1 MSDGSPKLSTV
12 APWLRGIIDTLVGAR
27 LISQSAIP
35 HRNRLAVI
43 LLDSAFET
51 SCRAYLTHKAK
62 IKLGDSHKHRENL
75 VSTIKSKLS
84 NIDDVVWENIDYYY
98 TEIRLDFYHQS
109 AAKTITDVQLLE
121 YQEAIEFVI
130 SNAFST
136 RVDELANNEFQQLIK
151 NESLIIETVS
161 TAPVTAVRNVK
172 DKIFKVL
179 IAVAT
184 VHPKTVDEINDF
196 FKKEGDSL
204 RLKKDD
210 FLNVVARNS
219 GSKNLFYYDRQNRSW
234 EISGTGKFKLS
245 QLEGER

>member
-1 MSDGSPKLSTV
+1 MSDASPKPSTI

-75 VSTIKSKLS
+75 VSTIKSKL
-84 NIDDVVWENIDYYY
+84 NDIDDLVWENIDYYY

-109 AAKTITDVQLLE
+109 AAKTITEGQLLE

-136 RVDELANNEFQQLIK
+136 RVDELANNEFQRLMK
-151 NESLIIETVS
+151 NASSIIETVS
-161 TAPVTAVRNVK
+161 PAPDMAVRNVN
-172 DKIFKVL
+172 DKVSKML

-184 VHPKTVDEINDF
+184 VHPKTVDEVNDF

-219 GSKNLFYYDRQNRSW
+219 GSKKLFYYDRQNGSW

>member
-1 MSDGSPKLSTV
+1 M
-12 APWLRGIIDTLVGAR
+12 
-27 LISQSAIP
+27 
-35 HRNRLAVI
+35 
-43 LLDSAFET
+43 
-51 SCRAYLTHKAK
+51 
-62 IKLGDSHKHRENL
+62 
-75 VSTIKSKLS
+75 
-84 NIDDVVWENIDYYY
+84 
-98 TEIRLDFYHQS
+98 DFYHQS
-109 AAKTITDVQLLE
+109 AGKTITDIQLLE

-136 RVDELANNEFQQLIK
+136 RVDEMANNELQQLRK
-151 NESLIIETVS
+151 
-161 TAPVTAVRNVK
+161 TAVPLIESGSTSPVIAVRDVG
-172 DKIFKVL
+172 DKVSKIL

-184 VHPKTVDEINDF
+184 IHPKTVDEINDF

-204 RLKKDD
+204 RLKKNA

>member
-1 MSDGSPKLSTV
+1 MSDVSLKLSTV

-84 NIDDVVWENIDYYY
+84 NVDDVVWDNIDYYY

-136 RVDELANNEFQQLIK
+136 RIDELANNEFQQLIK
-151 NESLIIETVS
+151 TASLISNTIG
-161 TAPVTAVRNVK
+161 TAPAMAVQNVN
-172 DKIFKVL
+172 DKVSKIM

-184 VHPKTVDEINDF
+184 LHPKTGDEVNDF
-196 FKKEGDSL
+196 FKKEGDAL

-219 GSKNLFYYDRQNRSW
+219 GSKKFFIVGVRSMD
-234 EISGTGKFKLS
+234 SCFQPNQTSK
-245 QLEGER
+245 

>member
-12 APWLRGIIDTLVGAR
+12 APWLRGITDTLVGAR

-84 NIDDVVWENIDYYY
+84 NIDDIVWENIDYYY

-151 NESLIIETVS
+151 NESSIIGTVNN
-161 TAPVTAVRNVK
+161 APVTVVRNVN
-172 DKIFKVL
+172 DKVSKIL

-184 VHPKTVDEINDF
+184 LHPKTVDEINDF

-204 RLKKDD
+204 RLKKAD

>member
-1 MSDGSPKLSTV
+1 MSDVPPKPSAI

-27 LISQSAIP
+27 LICQSAIP

-51 SCRAYLTHKAK
+51 SCRAYLKHKAK
-62 IKLGDSHKHRENL
+62 ITLTDSHKHRENL
-75 VSTIKSKLS
+75 VSTIKSKLGD
-84 NIDDVVWENIDYYY
+84 IDEPVWENIDYYY
-98 TEIRLDFYHQS
+98 MEIRLDFYHQS
-109 AAKTITDVQLLE
+109 AGKTITDVQLLE

-130 SNAFST
+130 SKAFST
-136 RVDELANNEFQQLIK
+136 RVDEIANNELQQLEK
-151 NESLIIETVS
+151 NTGPIIDSVS
-161 TAPVTAVRNVK
+161 TTPVIAVRDVG
-172 DKIFKVL
+172 DKVSKIL

-184 VHPKTVDEINDF
+184 IHPKTVDEINDF

-210 FLNVVARNS
+210 FLNVVARHS
-219 GSKNLFYYDRQNRSW
+219 GSKKLFYYDRQNRSW

-245 QLEGER
+245 QLQGEP